1 MAEYIAKHW
10 MGEYNGATRK
20 ERMGGTYQVY
30 CPDPLATRAFSLS
43 GETAADISDAERA
56 ILDLNAISV
65 ALSNTEAL
73 ARLVLRAEAL
83 SSSRIEGLVIG
94 ARRILKAEVG
104 SQVND
109 VTAQDVLNNIAAM
122 DRALQIATQQE
133 VSTESIQTIH
143 AALLEHTELSR
154 YAGEI
159 RTVQNWIGGNYHN
172 PCGAA
177 YVPPSADL
185 VPGLMDDLVQFCNED
200 RLSPLAQAAVAHAQ
214 FETIHPFVDGNGRTG
229 RALIHLIL
237 RRRGLCPNV
246 VPPISLALATMRDG
260 YLKELGLF
268 RHEGA
273 SDSPKATGGLN
284 SWLGFFSAGTLR
296 SCQDAMR
303 FEEKIGALK
312 QEWLGKL
319 GEQGAKSTVT
329 EVIDAMIGQPIFSA
343 KLMQQATGKSLP
355 AVNTT
360 IERLG
365 SAGIVKQTTAGKRNR
380 VFEAKGILDI
390 LTNFERQLGSPAGDT
405 AIENRRVQC
414 P

>member
-1 MAEYIAKHW
+1 
-10 MGEYNGATRK
+10 
-20 ERMGGTYQVY
+20 MGGTYQVY
-30 CPDPLATRAFSLS
+30 CPDTLATRAFSLS

-56 ILDLNAISV
+56 ILDLNAIFV

-94 ARRILKAEVG
+94 ARRILKAEVE
-104 SQVND
+104 SQIND

-122 DRALQIATQQE
+122 DKAFQTAAQQE
-133 VSTESIQTIH
+133 ITIESIQAIH
-143 AALLEHTELSR
+143 AALLEHTDLSR

-172 PCGAA
+172 PCGAT

-185 VPGLMDDLVQFCNED
+185 VPGLMNDLVQFCNGD

-246 VPPISLALATMRDG
+246 VPPISLVLATMKDG
-260 YLKELGLF
+260 YLKELGFF

-273 SDSPKATGGLN
+273 PSDPKATEGLN
-284 SWLGFFSAGTLR
+284 SWLSFFSASTLR
-296 SCQDAMR
+296 ACKDATR
-303 FEEKIGALK
+303 FEEKIRALK
-312 QEWLGKL
+312 QEWLSKL
-319 GEQGAKSTVT
+319 GEQGATSTAI
-329 EVIDAMIGQPIFSA
+329 EVIDTMIGQPIFSA
-343 KLMQQATGKSLP
+343 KLIQQTTGKSLP
-355 AVNTT
+355 SVNAA
-360 IERLG
+360 IERLNN
-365 SAGIVKQTTAGKRNR
+365 AGIVEQTTAGKRNR
-380 VFEAKGILDI
+380 VFEAKGVLEIFTD
-390 LTNFERQLGSPAGDT
+390 FERRLGSPADDT
-405 AIENRRVQC
+405 AIEKPSRPVPMRLSMRD
-414 P
+414 